1 MQQKYRFATTLL
13 QSNAASPAQNK
24 LKLTLRLPTSA
35 AGRTTLPM
43 RRLFLRDAASGDMV
57 DDVFVITNKQF
68 SAASTG
74 KYYIKAF
81 VSDASGQL
89 VARMWN
95 TTREIFNWLPDS
107 GFIKVRGRIENYQ
120 SNLQFIIESVGPAM
134 DGTYQVEDLVAHTKK
149 NIPEMFAKVREVL
162 GLIRNRHLKALIDA
176 YLADQMLMDNFC
188 KAPAAMSFHH
198 AYLGGLLEHTLN
210 AMQVAD
216 AVMPFYPGLNRD
228 LVIAG
233 IFLHDIAKTWELSY
247 NCAFGYTD
255 SGHLVGHIV
264 KSAIWVEQKAREAAA
279 KINEPIPQ
287 PLIDVI
293 QHIIL
298 SHHGTHEFGSPR
310 LPSSPEALAV
320 HAIENMDAKLMMSL
334 EATRDAADGNWTEYM
349 KAFSGKLYRPDVAPP
364 DMPTPQPAPEMPAPT
379 PPEAETPVAPA
390 PVAPSVPSAA
400 PVPPPSVPAAPV
412 VKPKPALSN
421 PLFERG

>member
-1 MQQKYRFATTLL
+1 
-13 QSNAASPAQNK
+13 
-24 LKLTLRLPTSA
+24 
-35 AGRTTLPM
+35 
-43 RRLFLRDAASGDMV
+43 MV

-68 SAASTG
+68 AAASTG

-107 GFIKVRGRIENYQ
+107 GFVKVRGRIENYQ
-120 SNLQFIIESVGPAM
+120 SNLQFIIESVGPAQE
-134 DGTYQVEDLVAHTKK
+134 GSFRVEDLVAHTQKS
-149 NIPEMFAKVREVL
+149 IPVMCTKLHELL

-176 YLADQMLMDNFC
+176 YLDDKALMDNFC

-210 AMQVAD
+210 AMQVAE

-228 LVIAG
+228 LVVAG

-247 NCAFGYTD
+247 NCAFSYTD

-264 KSAIWVEQKAREAAA
+264 KSAIWVEQKAREAAE
-279 KINEPIPQ
+279 KIGEPIPQ
-287 PLIDVI
+287 PLVDVM

-298 SHHGTHEFGSPR
+298 AHHGTHEFGSPR
-310 LPSSPEALAV
+310 LPSTPEALAV

-334 EATRDAADGNWTEYM
+334 GATREQADSAEGNWTEYM
-349 KAFSGKLYRPDVAPP
+349 KAFSGKLYRPDVAPA
-364 DMPTPQPAPEMPAPT
+364 DMGEPEPPAEMPVDQP
-379 PPEAETPVAPA
+379 PVA
-390 PVAPSVPSAA
+390 VAASM
-400 PVPPPSVPAAPV
+400 PAAPV
-412 VKPKPALSN
+412 VAAAGAPAPVIKPKPVLSN
-421 PLFERG
+421 PLFEPLNPKRG